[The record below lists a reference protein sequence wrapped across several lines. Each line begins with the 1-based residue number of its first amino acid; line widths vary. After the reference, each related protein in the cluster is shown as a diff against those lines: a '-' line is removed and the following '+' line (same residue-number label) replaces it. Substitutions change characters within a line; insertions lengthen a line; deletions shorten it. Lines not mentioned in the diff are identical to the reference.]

1 MRELILK
8 AMKLKYE
15 GIMAECSANIEIYL
29 RNAAGIGEHS
39 EVLESLDL
47 QIEKL
52 ASAEEKLKT
61 LGYFKN
67 G

>member
-29 RNAAGIGEHS
+29 RNPAGIGEHS

-52 ASAEEKLKT
+52 TSAEEKLKT